1 MRRNKTVNALFISV
15 VCLVAGMTS
24 CQTSR
29 HVIEESSL
37 SATEHRKAIVAVF
50 GDVRKISQNGRE
62 LFSHYHDKKFNFIDD
77 PTKVSIRYFTKT
89 SVLGVRRP
97 FEVLVEVRRERKDPE
112 TMQFVDQGLDDGL
125 SQKRLNE
132 LRTVL
137 NQSRENS
144 QEFDVE
150 NPF

>member
-1 MRRNKTVNALFISV
+1 MLRNKILNIFFICLIAL
-15 VCLVAGMTS
+15 TS
-24 CQTSR
+24 CQTSS

-37 SATEHRKAIVAVF
+37 SAKEHRRIIVTVF
-50 GDVRKISQNGRE
+50 GDVRQISQNGRE
-62 LFSHYHDKKFNFIDD
+62 LFSHYHDRKFNFIDD
-77 PTKVSIRYFTKT
+77 PTKVSSRYFTKT
-89 SVLGVRRP
+89 SVLGARRP
-97 FEVLVEVRRERKDPE
+97 YKISVEVHRELKDPE
-112 TMQFVDQGLDDGL
+112 TKQFVDQGLDDGL
-125 SQKRLNE
+125 SQKRLTE

>member
-1 MRRNKTVNALFISV
+1 MHKNNFIKV
-15 VCLVAGMTS
+15 VFIFLTCLVAWLTS
-24 CQTSR
+24 CQTNR

-37 SATEHRKAIVAVF
+37 SATEHRRAIVTVF
-50 GDVRKISQNGRE
+50 GDVRQISQNGRE
-62 LFSHYHDKKFNFIDD
+62 LFSHYHDKKFSFIDD
-77 PTKVSIRYFTKT
+77 PTKVSVRYFTKT

-112 TMQFVDQGLDDGL
+112 TKQFVDQGLDDGL

>member
-1 MRRNKTVNALFISV
+1 MVGLLT
-15 VCLVAGMTS
+15 G

-29 HVIEESSL
+29 HVIEESTL
-37 SATEHRKAIVAVF
+37 SAAEHRRAIVTVF
-50 GDVRKISQNGRE
+50 GDVRQISQNGRE

-77 PTKVSIRYFTKT
+77 PTKVSVRYFTKT

-97 FEVLVEVRRERKDPE
+97 FEVIVEVRRERKDPE
-112 TMQFVDQGLDDGL
+112 TKQFIDQGLDDGL

-137 NQSRENS
+137 NQSRGNS